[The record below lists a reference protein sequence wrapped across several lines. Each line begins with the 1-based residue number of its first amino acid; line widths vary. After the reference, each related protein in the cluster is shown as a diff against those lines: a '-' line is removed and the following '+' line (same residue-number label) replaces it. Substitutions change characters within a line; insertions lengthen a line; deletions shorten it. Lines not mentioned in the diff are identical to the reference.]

1 MLVVEKHA
9 FLQEVELGAVCWDVF
24 GVIGFGAHFLTGGR
38 LLELKLIKEERGNTQ
53 DMICYCLSPKIHL
66 LTQL

>member
-9 FLQEVELGAVCWDVF
+9 FLQEVKLGAVCGAVF

-38 LLELKLIKEERGNTQ
+38 FLELKLITEER
-53 DMICYCLSPKIHL
+53 
-66 LTQL
+66 